1 VLTVSVERVVAA
13 PMAGVFNW
21 LSDASNYTRSRFVLR
36 ERLVRRGEDAAYGL
50 GAVRQ
55 FTWVF
60 GWFRERITAYRPPHE
75 FSYLVERSLPPLRH
89 EGGRLTFTE
98 LPGGTRVHWTT
109 TVELRLPIA
118 AATATRLLGR
128 PIIVYTF
135 GKVLDAADAALA
147 PGTHNRGWAASQYER
162 GSAAPR

>member
-1 VLTVSVERVVAA
+1 MLTVSVERVVAA
-13 PMAGVFNW
+13 PLADVFDW
-21 LSDASNYTRSRFVLR
+21 LSDARNYTRSRFVLH

-55 FTWVF
+55 LTWVF

-75 FSYLVERSLPPLRH
+75 FRYLVERSVPPLRH
-89 EGGRLTFTE
+89 EGGRVTFTE
-98 LPGGTRVHWTT
+98 VPGGTRVHWTT

-128 PIIVYTF
+128 PMIVYTF
-135 GKVLDAADAALA
+135 GTVLDAADAALA
-147 PGTHNRGWAASQYER
+147 SRSTGR
-162 GSAAPR
+162 GSAAS